1 MVVGS
6 DFRGAGPGGG
16 AHIIHFAVL
25 LTIFLEIHGGVG
37 VGRAFRTRPFRRTR
51 TRTEVRNADT
61 TRT

>member
-1 MVVGS
+1 M
-6 DFRGAGPGGG
+6 GAGPGGG

-51 TRTEVRNADT
+51 TRTQTEVRNSDS